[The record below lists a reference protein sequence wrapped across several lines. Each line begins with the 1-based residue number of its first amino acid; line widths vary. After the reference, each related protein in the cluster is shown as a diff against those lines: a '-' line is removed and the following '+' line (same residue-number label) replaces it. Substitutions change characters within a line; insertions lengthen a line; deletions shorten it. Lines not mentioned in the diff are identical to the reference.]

1 MRSSF
6 YQTVRRFSGASSN
19 KYGSERPFSA
29 ASVYS
34 DDAGGHAAPATSR
47 NAKPFLNPTPAARAT
62 KIPLASKASTP
73 SNNTRRNSG
82 NQIQPVSSV
91 SYNNSANASHGTL
104 VGQAPRNTK
113 IHNIHEGDVPHNGP
127 SVIIHDG
134 RF

>member
-6 YQTVRRFSGASSN
+6 YQTVGRLSRASSN

-34 DDAGGHAAPATSR
+34 ADAGGQSTPATSR
-47 NAKPFLNPTPAARAT
+47 TKNPMVDPTAPSRAT
-62 KIPLASKASTP
+62 KTPVASKASIP

-104 VGQAPRNTK
+104 VGQTPRNTK
-113 IHNIHEGDVPHNGP
+113 IHNIHEGDVRHNGP